1 MTSSVRF
8 LNPSTL
14 STPPTNGYSHIVLVS
29 GGRTAYISGQLGL
42 NSSGQLLE
50 GFEAQAM
57 QAFENLRLA
66 LEAVD
71 MTFEHLVKINLF
83 LTDIAHL
90 QTLRQVRDGFINR
103 EPPPSSTL
111 VGVVALAIPGALFEV
126 DAVAV
131 APL

>member
-1 MTSSVRF
+1 MPTQIRF
-8 LNPSTL
+8 LNPPTL
-14 STPPTNGYSHIVLVS
+14 SPPPANGYSHVVLVQ

-42 NSSGQLLE
+42 DSSGQLLE

-57 QAFENLRLA
+57 QAFENLKLA
-66 LEAVD
+66 LEAAN

-83 LTDIAHL
+83 LTDMAHL
-90 QTLRQVRDGFINR
+90 QTLRQVRDGFINC
-103 EPPPSSTL
+103 ENPPSSTL

-131 APL
+131 APE